1 MKFKFDRKVNY
12 YETDGMQIVHHSN
25 YIRYMEEARIYLME
39 KMGLP
44 YEKLEEAGIA
54 IPTTEVNCKYK
65 FPAKFADILE
75 IEVYINEYTSV
86 RMTVSYVIRNKTQ
99 DNKLVLTGE
108 TKHCFTNKEVKPISL
123 KKYNEEMN
131 EKFLKVL
138 EEEEKI

>member
-44 YEKLEEAGIA
+44 YQELENEGIV
-54 IPTTEVNCKYK
+54 IPTTEVTCKYK
-65 FPAKFADILE
+65 YPAKFADELE
-75 IEVYINEYTSV
+75 IEVFINEYTSV
-86 RMTVSYVIRNKTQ
+86 RMTVSYIIRNKTQ

-108 TKHCFTNKEVKPISL
+108 TKHCFTNKDVRPISL
-123 KKYNEEMN
+123 KKCNEAMH
-131 EKFLKVL
+131 EKFLKALV
-138 EEEEKI
+138 EEEK